1 MMAYNN
7 IDFGY
12 HPVGAPTCLR
22 KQEVGKLSLNAAQSY
37 AKAEGCVH
45 DDPPRADKLLKG
57 WPFRVGTWNVD
68 SLAGISGELVEALAE
83 RRMDV
88 ACVQETRWRGSGCRF
103 FGAIGKR
110 YKLFWMGS
118 KAKTDGV
125 GIFVAEKWVQYS

>member
-1 MMAYNN
+1 MMACNK
-7 IDFGY
+7 IFGFN
-12 HPVGAPTCLR
+12 PVGVPTCLR
-22 KQEVGKLSLNAAQSY
+22 KQEVGKPSLNAAQPD

-45 DDPPRADKLLKG
+45 DDPPRADKPRKG
-57 WPFRVGTWNVD
+57 WAFRVGTWNID
-68 SLAGISGELVEALAE
+68 SLTGRSGELVEALAE

-88 ACVQETRWRGSGCRF
+88 ACVQEIRWRGSRCRF

-125 GIFVAEKWVQYS
+125 TN